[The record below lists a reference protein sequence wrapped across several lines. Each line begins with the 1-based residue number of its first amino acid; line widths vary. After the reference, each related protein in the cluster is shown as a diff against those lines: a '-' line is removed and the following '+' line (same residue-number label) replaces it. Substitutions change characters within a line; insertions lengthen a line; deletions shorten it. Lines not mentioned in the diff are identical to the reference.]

1 LPEKPARDRAKFAGT
16 SSFPQDMP
24 PTRKRISGEI
34 SLYLAAPGP
43 PAAKYLKICACALKW
58 HESRFVLMPS
68 GDERLGICATKAVFC
83 GGDFPMNFHNGEE
96 VFDPYGGGKI
106 HVIDSAAVLDLHQI
120 ECENFQVIQDSI
132 FEPSD
137 KRAILE
143 QEEEVFPFP
152 DF

>member
-1 LPEKPARDRAKFAGT
+1 
-16 SSFPQDMP
+16 
-24 PTRKRISGEI
+24 
-34 SLYLAAPGP
+34 
-43 PAAKYLKICACALKW
+43 
-58 HESRFVLMPS
+58 
-68 GDERLGICATKAVFC
+68 
-83 GGDFPMNFHNGEE
+83 MNFHNGEE